1 MGIYVY
7 SSNSCMHAPQ
17 ILKFLKV
24 CLYLAANLSPFSVVS
39 YEAFVIAIV
48 LLEHRRTLEVSL
60 SLSISIFCS
69 PLFLWLT
76 NKWVLRVCHW
86 PPQTKPKDD
95 PATTNTTNC
104 PTHTLHMTLVGKKRQ
119 VLIYLSQFCTLPFF
133 RQSISFSLFF
143 SLSTADHGYAT
154 RSLYENLNPTQ
165 RHPFHKPIPRY
176 TILRWLFVLGSL

>member
-17 ILKFLKV
+17 ILEFLRV

-39 YEAFVIAIV
+39 YEAFVIAVV

-76 NKWVLRVCHW
+76 NKWVLRVCRW

-95 PATTNTTNC
+95 AATTEATDC
-104 PTHTLHMTLVGKKRQ
+104 PIHTLRMTLVGKKRQ
-119 VLIYLSQFCTLPFF
+119 VLIYLSQFCTLSSF
-133 RQSISFSLFF
+133 RKSIYLSLFL

-154 RSLYENLNPTQ
+154 RSLYENLNPAQ
-165 RHPFHKPIPRY
+165 LQPFHKPIPWY
-176 TILRWLFVLGSL
+176 TISRWLFVSGSL